1 VFQVLELGAA
11 EALWPRHSSHRPRP
25 SARLLLLLLLL
36 LLGSINVGT
45 RAF

>member
-25 SARLLLLLLLL
+25 SARLLLLLLL
-36 LLGSINVGT
+36 GSIAVGA

>member
-36 LLGSINVGT
+36 GSINVGT